1 MRLIRYIRVN
11 LHLQLILRSNSLS
24 VVKWWVYES
33 FAAHPYYKGHTRA
46 MMSMG
51 SGSIMEILRKQ
62 KINVRSSTESKI
74 VGADDALS
82 QCLLSIYF
90 I

>member
-1 MRLIRYIRVN
+1 MRVIRYIRVN

-24 VVKWWVYES
+24 VAKWWVYES
-33 FAAHPYYKGHTRA
+33 FAAHPYYKGHTIA

-51 SGSIMEILRKQ
+51 SGSIMELLRKQ
-62 KINVRSSTESKI
+62 KINVRSSTEAKI

-82 QCLLSIYF
+82 QCMLSIYF